1 MYTQEFQSK
10 CRPVLRHGDDVH
22 GIIGIGSYNCSRDDV
37 MEKNSEVC
45 LRENIENAISVH
57 QRVNI
62 SSFLALF
69 SSVTLERRMED
80 GGKAIKKSAMMMSLQ
95 K

>member
-37 MEKNSEVC
+37 PYDILLYNEKNSEVC
-45 LRENIENAISVH
+45 LRENIENAISSI
-57 QRVNI
+57 R
-62 SSFLALF
+62 
-69 SSVTLERRMED
+69 E
-80 GGKAIKKSAMMMSLQ
+80 
-95 K
+95 